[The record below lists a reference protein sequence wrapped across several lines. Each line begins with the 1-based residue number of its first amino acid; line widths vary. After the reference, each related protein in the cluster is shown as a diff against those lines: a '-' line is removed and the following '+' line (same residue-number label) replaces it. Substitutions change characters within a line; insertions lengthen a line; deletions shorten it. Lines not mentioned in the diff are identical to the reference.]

1 MDFLQL
7 TDKSILIFGVANR
20 KSVAWHISRVL
31 SEAGAKC
38 VYVVQ
43 NDDVRQNV
51 SKLLGHEEIHVCD
64 VEHEDQIARLRDE
77 LSAQGVKFHG
87 MVHSLAFADYSE
99 GAGPNRFTRPR
110 RRLFYRP
117 WIFRATRSWR

>member
-1 MDFLQL
+1 M
-7 TDKSILIFGVANR
+7 
-20 KSVAWHISRVL
+20 

-43 NDDVRQNV
+43 NDDVRRNV
-51 SKLLGHEEIHVCD
+51 SKLLGDAEIYVCD

-77 LSAQGVKFHG
+77 LAEQGVKFHG

-99 GAGPNRFTRPR
+99 GVQTVSRDLEEGVSC
-110 RRLFYRP
+110 RP
-117 WIFRATRSWR
+117 WTSRATR